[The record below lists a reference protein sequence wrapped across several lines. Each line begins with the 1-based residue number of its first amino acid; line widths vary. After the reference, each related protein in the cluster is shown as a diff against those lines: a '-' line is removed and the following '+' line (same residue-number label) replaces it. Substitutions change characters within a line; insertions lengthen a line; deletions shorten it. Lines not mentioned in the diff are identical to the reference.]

1 MTIYR
6 PYNTSFYLGNSI
18 SDRVEPLFLPKI
30 LNSIGNNHDT
40 NDPFPTPKLVL
51 NERGRLKM
59 DSTGESDEIGI
70 RNLFHNAKNVLD
82 KYEILKNNYLV
93 TLETLNLI
101 KRHSHVLS
109 EIITLYI
116 IGNAIDGLSS
126 GGVFSQQPFGIAGKE
141 MSDIIVEPNP
151 SISDSNILQNINP
164 NMNTKEPINLAQ
176 EIIRMGQEKLLADQ
190 KNREH
195 NDVTGESVIESTV
208 PMQNGILNLS
218 PGAIIYK
225 KNFFAWNSKDS
236 SQFI

>member
-1 MTIYR
+1 MTIQ
-6 PYNTSFYLGNSI
+6 
-18 SDRVEPLFLPKI
+18 
-30 LNSIGNNHDT
+30 
-40 NDPFPTPKLVL
+40 KLVQH
-51 NERGRLKM
+51 GQIGT
-59 DSTGESDEIGI
+59 DSTGQSDEIGI
-70 RNLFHNAKNVLD
+70 RNPFHDAKNVID

-116 IGNAIDGLSS
+116 IGKAIDGLSS
-126 GGVFSQQPFGIAGKE
+126 DGLFSQQPVGIAGKDT
-141 MSDIIVEPNP
+141 SDFIVEPNP
-151 SISDSNILQNINP
+151 SISDSNILQNINAT
-164 NMNTKEPINLAQ
+164 MNTKEPINLAQ

-195 NDVTGESVIESTV
+195 SDLTSESVIESTV

-225 KNFFAWNSKDS
+225 KTILHEFKLIYHNMNLV
-236 SQFI
+236 

>member
-1 MTIYR
+1 M
-6 PYNTSFYLGNSI
+6 
-18 SDRVEPLFLPKI
+18 
-30 LNSIGNNHDT
+30 NSIGNHHDIK
-40 NDPFPTPKLVL
+40 DPFLTPKLVL
-51 NERGRLKM
+51 NEEGRLKM
-59 DSTGESDEIGI
+59 DSTGESAEIGI
-70 RNLFHNAKNVLD
+70 RNPFHNAKNVID
-82 KYEILKNNYLV
+82 KYEIMKNNYLV

-225 KNFFAWNSKDS
+225 KTFLHGIQNSTIMYLFLFLISTCD
-236 SQFI
+236 F

>member
-1 MTIYR
+1 M
-6 PYNTSFYLGNSI
+6 
-18 SDRVEPLFLPKI
+18 
-30 LNSIGNNHDT
+30 NSIGNHHDIK
-40 NDPFPTPKLVL
+40 DPFLTPKLVL
-51 NERGRLKM
+51 NEEGRLKM
-59 DSTGESDEIGI
+59 DSTGDSAEIGI
-70 RNLFHNAKNVLD
+70 RNPFHNAKNVLD

-151 SISDSNILQNINP
+151 SISDNNILQNISAT
-164 NMNTKEPINLAQ
+164 MNTKEPINLAQ

-195 NDVTGESVIESTV
+195 NDLTSESVIESTV
-208 PMQNGILNLS
+208 PIPNGILNLS

-225 KNFFAWNSKDS
+225 TEFWHGIQKPYF
-236 SQFI
+236 

>member
-1 MTIYR
+1 MTI
-6 PYNTSFYLGNSI
+6 
-18 SDRVEPLFLPKI
+18 
-30 LNSIGNNHDT
+30 
-40 NDPFPTPKLVL
+40 PKLFQHGQI
-51 NERGRLKM
+51 ET
-59 DSTGESDEIGI
+59 DSTRQSDEIGI
-70 RNLFHNAKNVLD
+70 RNPFHDAKNVID

-151 SISDSNILQNINP
+151 SISDSNILQNINAT
-164 NMNTKEPINLAQ
+164 MNTKEPINLAQ

-225 KNFFAWNSKDS
+225 KNFFAWNSK
-236 SQFI
+236 

>member
-1 MTIYR
+1 M
-6 PYNTSFYLGNSI
+6 
-18 SDRVEPLFLPKI
+18 
-30 LNSIGNNHDT
+30 NSIGGDHDI

-51 NERGRLKM
+51 NEQGRLKM
-59 DSTGESDEIGI
+59 DSIGESAEIGI
-70 RNLFHNAKNVLD
+70 RNPFHNAKNVLD

-116 IGNAIDGLSS
+116 IGKAIDGLSS
-126 GGVFSQQPFGIAGKE
+126 GGVFSQQPFGIAGKD

-151 SISDSNILQNINP
+151 SISDNNILQNISAT
-164 NMNTKEPINLAQ
+164 MNTKEPINLAQ

-190 KNREH
+190 NNREYS
-195 NDVTGESVIESTV
+195 DLTSESVIESTV
-208 PMQNGILNLS
+208 PIQNAVINLS

-225 KNFFAWNSKDS
+225 LNFLCLIRY
-236 SQFI
+236 FISNRHM

>member
-1 MTIYR
+1 M
-6 PYNTSFYLGNSI
+6 
-18 SDRVEPLFLPKI
+18 
-30 LNSIGNNHDT
+30 NSIGNHHDI

-51 NERGRLKM
+51 NEQGRLKM
-59 DSTGESDEIGI
+59 DSTGESAEIGI
-70 RNLFHNAKNVLD
+70 RNPFHNAKNVLD

-116 IGNAIDGLSS
+116 IGKAIDGLSS
-126 GGVFSQQPFGIAGKE
+126 GGVFSQQPFGIAGKD

-151 SISDSNILQNINP
+151 SISDSNILQNINAT
-164 NMNTKEPINLAQ
+164 MNTKEPINLAQ

-190 KNREH
+190 KNLEH
-195 NDVTGESVIESTV
+195 NDLTSESVIESTV
-208 PMQNGILNLS
+208 PMQNGVSNLS

-225 KNFFAWNSKDS
+225 EIFFAWNSKYHALFLTSTCD
-236 SQFI
+236 F

>member
-1 MTIYR
+1 
-6 PYNTSFYLGNSI
+6 
-18 SDRVEPLFLPKI
+18 
-30 LNSIGNNHDT
+30 
-40 NDPFPTPKLVL
+40 
-51 NERGRLKM
+51 M
-59 DSTGESDEIGI
+59 DSTGDSAEIGI
-70 RNLFHNAKNVLD
+70 RNPFHNAKNVLD

-116 IGNAIDGLSS
+116 IGKAIDGLSS
-126 GGVFSQQPFGIAGKE
+126 GGVFSQQPFGIAGKD

-151 SISDSNILQNINP
+151 SISDNNILQNISAT
-164 NMNTKEPINLAQ
+164 MNTKEPINLAQ

-195 NDVTGESVIESTV
+195 SDLTSESVIESTV
-208 PMQNGILNLS
+208 PIQNAVINLS

-225 KNFFAWNSKDS
+225 LNFLCLITLFLIGTCN
-236 SQFI
+236 F